1 MVVCSSDRTQQRMTP
16 SSTAHAR
23 PRSRSSKEDQAASQ
37 ATPASRSP
45 ASRRRAASAV
55 ATMAQA
61 PATLGSHINSR
72 ASLGTSSSLTRSS
85 RSSSEAAALRDA
97 HPGVR
102 GLAEAVTDRL
112 TKCNRSSVSASILPR
127 LWAAPGLAHE
137 IVAPPVRRAGH
148 QARIPQHVGGH
159 SRKPTLS
166 PSTSQEDTPRRRG
179 T

>member
-1 MVVCSSDRTQQRMTP
+1 MVCSSDQTQQRMTP

-23 PRSRSSKEDQAASQ
+23 PRSRSSQEDQAASQ

-45 ASRRRAASAV
+45 ASRRRAASAA

-72 ASLGTSSSLTRSS
+72 ASLGTSSSLSRSS
-85 RSSSEAAALRDA
+85 RSSSEAVALRDA
-97 HPGVR
+97 HPGAR
-102 GLAEAVTDRL
+102 GLAEAVTDRS
-112 TKCNRSSVSASILPR
+112 TKCNRNSVSASIPPR

-137 IVAPPVRRAGH
+137 IAALPVRRAGH
-148 QARIPQHVGGH
+148 QAQIPQHVGGR
-159 SRKPTLS
+159 SRKPTPNLK
-166 PSTSQEDTPRRRG
+166 TSREDTPRRGG